1 MPTDTHFYSLN
12 INDYNSCY
20 FFNKPEN
27 YSQIKKEERKKER
40 EREKERKR
48 EREREREKE
57 RENNSK
63 SSLVPVHFPRPF
75 FLKQIPY

>member
-1 MPTDTHFYSLN
+1 MSFSNLRPSL
-12 INDYNSCY
+12 
-20 FFNKPEN
+20 
-27 YSQIKKEERKKER
+27 KKRKSGKAEG